1 MSMLTVRKCTKGSK
15 YSLSRIEFTRK
26 VSYLQLIVKTKG
38 IEDPGIHVDIEE

>member
-26 VSYLQLIVKTKG
+26 VSYLQLIVKPKG